1 MLTVIG
7 CSGGKDSVAS
17 ICLFHKYRPEVKL
30 LIIISEIYFDLA
42 NKISGENPEHMTW
55 IREVMIP
62 LFEAW
67 GHKCVIVHSPDEDYL
82 TEFYH
87 VVKGATKYPEHNGK
101 RYGFPIP
108 ATCSLR
114 RDLKIRPIE
123 KYLKTLK
130 EPYVQY
136 LGICA
141 DEKKRL
147 VSMHKEGKFSILEEL
162 GYTERM
168 CWDLC
173 NVLNLLSP
181 VYRYSYRQGCW
192 MCGYAKCAEQQYIKE
207 HYNMVWK
214 RFLDLENEKDIC
226 FSRWSTFGSSLKERD
241 AII

>member
-17 ICLFHKYRPEVKL
+17 VILLHKYYPEIKL
-30 LIIISEIYFDLA
+30 LIIISEVYFDLA
-42 NKISGENPEHMTW
+42 NKMTGENPEHMEW
-55 IREVMIP
+55 IRTVMIP
-62 LFEAW
+62 LFESW
-67 GHKCVIVHSPDEDYL
+67 GHKCVIVHSEDRDYL

-87 VVKGATKYPEHNGK
+87 VIKRPTKHPEHAG
-101 RYGFPIP
+101 RPYGFAISS
-108 ATCSLR
+108 TCILR
-114 RDLKIRPIE
+114 RDLKILPITN
-123 KYLKTLK
+123 YLKTLK

-147 VSMHKEGKFSILEEL
+147 PSMHKEGKLSILEEL

-173 NVLNLLSP
+173 NEWGLLSP
-181 VYRYSYRQGCW
+181 AYQYSYRQGCW
-192 MCGYAKCAEQQYIKE
+192 MCGNAKCEEQRYIKE
-207 HYNMVWK
+207 HHNMAWR

-226 FSRWSTFGSSLKERD
+226 FKKWSTFGTTLKERD